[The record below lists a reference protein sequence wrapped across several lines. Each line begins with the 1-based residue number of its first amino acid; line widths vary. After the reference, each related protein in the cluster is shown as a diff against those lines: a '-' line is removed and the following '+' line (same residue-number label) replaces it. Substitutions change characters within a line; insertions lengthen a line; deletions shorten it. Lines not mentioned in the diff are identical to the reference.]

1 MSSSDPADTLPTGL
15 GVLTPS
21 SNTVLEPVLSAMV
34 TGLTDVSLHFSRFP
48 VTEISLSSK
57 ALGQFEMEPM
67 LFAAD
72 LLGDARVASLCWNG
86 TSAGWLG
93 FDRDRQLCAEMSKRT
108 GTPATSS
115 VLALDQLLRKR
126 GIRRVAFVTPYTK
139 DIQDR
144 ILGTFGREGYDCVA
158 ERHVGECV
166 NFAFAE
172 VSRRRIAEMAR
183 EVASANPEAIL
194 VFCTNMRGA
203 VLAATLEE
211 ELGIPILDTVAT
223 GLWGSMTSAGL
234 NPSGVTGWGQL
245 FAW

>member
-1 MSSSDPADTLPTGL
+1 MSSSDSAETLPTRL

-21 SNTVLEPVLSAMV
+21 SNTVLEPVLTGMV
-34 TGLTDVSLHFSRFP
+34 SGLTDVSLHFSRFP

-57 ALGQFEMEPM
+57 GLGQFEKEPM

-72 LLGDARVASLCWNG
+72 LLGDARVASMCWNG

-93 FDRDRQLCAEMSKRT
+93 FDRDRGLCAEISERT

-115 VLALDQLLRKR
+115 VLALDQLLRR
-126 GIRRVAFVTPYTK
+126 RNIRRLAFVTPYTR

-144 ILGTFGREGYDCVA
+144 ILGTFGSEGYDCVA

-172 VSRRRIAEMAR
+172 VSLRRIAEMAR
-183 EVASANPEAIL
+183 EVSSARP
-194 VFCTNMRGA
+194 
-203 VLAATLEE
+203 
-211 ELGIPILDTVAT
+211 
-223 GLWGSMTSAGL
+223 
-234 NPSGVTGWGQL
+234 
-245 FAW
+245 